1 VFVAVYVA
9 VAVLVGVLVALGV
22 NVFVFG
28 INVLLAVSEVEVG
41 RFVLVGVG
49 ELVIGISVSVRVG
62 VRVNV
67 GAETISENATTV
79 SATTVL
85 MLATKKSTT
94 PTAGVP
100 AWAAWLM
107 SFTPTAAAPHNK
119 LTPRR
124 AAKTIHKSGR
134 YSLGF
139 TTKVSTSGTLSPNLM
154 CLSSLMGTPC
164 RQVVSDSMGTM
175 RDTETDY
182 WHPNGLV

>member
-1 VFVAVYVA
+1 MFVAVYVG
-9 VAVLVGVLVALGV
+9 VAVLVGVFVALGV
-22 NVFVFG
+22 NVFVLVFG
-28 INVLLAVSEVEVG
+28 TRVLLSSVDVG
-41 RFVLVGVG
+41 RFVLVDVA
-49 ELVIGISVSVRVG
+49 EPVTGISVSVKVGVG
-62 VRVNV
+62 VRV

-139 TTKVSTSGTLSPNLM
+139 TTKVSVSGTLSPNLM
-154 CLSSLMGTPC
+154 CLSSSLGTTR
-164 RQVVSDSMGTM
+164 RQVLSDSTGTI
-175 RDTETDY
+175 RDTETD
-182 WHPNGLV
+182 